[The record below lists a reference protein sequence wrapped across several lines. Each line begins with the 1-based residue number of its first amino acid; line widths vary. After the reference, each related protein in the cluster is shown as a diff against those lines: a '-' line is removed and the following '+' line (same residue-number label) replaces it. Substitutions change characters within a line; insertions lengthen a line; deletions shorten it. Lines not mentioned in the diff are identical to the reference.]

1 MDESRP
7 KMPEPASREPK
18 AADTGSPR
26 TLAIILLAISLVWA
40 IWPMMI
46 ALGLRLWPRGDL
58 EAMGQSGDMFGS
70 LTALFT
76 ALAFGAVWWTGWLQR
91 KALAIQAKE
100 LAAQQEELRDTRAV
114 MARQLFDSRFFR
126 MLDLLETR
134 NQAIRVGDAMGQ
146 QAKRDLLAHVTAAT
160 QQHPDAAL
168 PAIMD
173 AWSRHGEGNPA
184 ARSGIEAWLATL
196 SVTLAVIDD
205 PANGLG
211 PQDRL
216 SYAHILKAS
225 LDEADLVMVACNA
238 LMWGTLNPL
247 AIRYGTLGNLYDETL
262 RAGLRERFAG
272 VVFDW

>member
-1 MDESRP
+1 MDDTSP
-7 KMPEPASREPK
+7 TREPK

-26 TLAIILLAISLVWA
+26 MLAIILVAITLVWLV
-40 IWPMMI
+40 WPLMI
-46 ALGLRLWPRGDL
+46 GLGLRLWPRGDL

-146 QAKRDLLAHVTAAT
+146 QAKRDLLAYVTAAA
-160 QQHPDAAL
+160 QARPEDRLA
-168 PAIMD
+168 AIME
-173 AWSRHGEGNPA
+173 AWGLHGEGNPA

-196 SVTLAVIDD
+196 SVTLAIIDD
-205 PANGLG
+205 KSNGLG

-216 SYAHILKAS
+216 SCAHILKAS

-238 LMWGTLNPL
+238 VMWGTLNPL
-247 AIRYGTLGNLYDETL
+247 AVIYGTLGNLYDETL
-262 RAGLRERFAG
+262 RAALKERFAG
-272 VVFDW
+272 VTFDW